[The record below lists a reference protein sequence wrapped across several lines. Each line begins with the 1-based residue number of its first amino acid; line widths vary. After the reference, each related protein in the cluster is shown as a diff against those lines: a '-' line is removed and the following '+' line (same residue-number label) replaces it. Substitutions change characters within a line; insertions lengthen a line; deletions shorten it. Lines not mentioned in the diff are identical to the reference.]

1 MSLKVLHLRS
11 SGGLL
16 GAESVIIEI
25 AKFSSSFGFNSIIG
39 GIKNDKDPYPEFLT
53 YAQELNIETVLF
65 DGKGRIDF
73 KRAQK
78 IRNYINKN
86 DINILHCHG
95 YKDDFYGIIS
105 LARIPKIA
113 TNHLWKTSP
122 HIWQIRFIRSRIYA
136 MLDALFLRF
145 FDKVIGVS
153 NEIVDKMNRY
163 GIKNTIVIPNGVD
176 TTKFDMKP
184 KSFELLTKFGFDKE
198 SIIIGMISSLTEE
211 KGHKYAIEALHY
223 VKSDFPKVKLLIIG
237 DVLPGS
243 EEYKIE
249 IKRQIK
255 ALGMDN
261 NVVFAGKQ
269 KDIPNIL
276 SIIDIFLLPSLQEGL
291 PMALLEAMSSGKAVI
306 ATHVGEIAN
315 VINHCKSGI
324 IISPSNIIEL
334 KNEILNLLNNREYIT
349 TLGKAAR
356 ETVVNRYSSKI
367 MTQRYCQIYSSFI
380 NTRDVLSV
388 KNNQHSHS

>member
-1 MSLKVLHLRS
+1 MSPNVLHLRS
-11 SGGLL
+11 SGSFL

-25 AKFSSSFGFNSIIG
+25 AKYSSAFGFQSIIG

-78 IRNYINKN
+78 IGNYINEN
-86 DINILHCHG
+86 NINILHCHG

-105 LARIPKIA
+105 LTRIPKVA
-113 TNHLWKTSP
+113 TNHLWKTTRTHLWKIP
-122 HIWQIRFIRSRIYA
+122 YTRARIYA

-153 NEIVDKMNRY
+153 HEIVDKMNRY

-176 TTKFDMKP
+176 TTKFDMRS
-184 KSFELLTKFGFDKE
+184 KSFDLLTKFGFDKE

-223 VKSDFPKVKLLIIG
+223 IKLDFPKAKLLIIG
-237 DVLPGS
+237 DVLPGF
-243 EEYKIE
+243 EKYEIG
-249 IKRQIK
+249 IKRQVK
-255 ALGMDN
+255 ELGLDN
-261 NVVFAGKQ
+261 YVVFAGKQ

-276 SIIDIFLLPSLQEGL
+276 SIIDIFLLPSLKEGL

-306 ATHVGEIAN
+306 ATHVGEIPN
-315 VINHCKSGI
+315 VINHYKSGLLI
-324 IISPSNIIEL
+324 APSNTIEL
-334 KNEILNLLNNREYIT
+334 KNEILNLLKNREYII

-356 ETVVNRYSSKI
+356 ETVVDRYSSKN
-367 MTQRYCQIYSSFI
+367 MTQRYCQIYSSLM
-380 NTRDVLSV
+380 NTCDVLSA
-388 KNNQHSHS
+388 KK